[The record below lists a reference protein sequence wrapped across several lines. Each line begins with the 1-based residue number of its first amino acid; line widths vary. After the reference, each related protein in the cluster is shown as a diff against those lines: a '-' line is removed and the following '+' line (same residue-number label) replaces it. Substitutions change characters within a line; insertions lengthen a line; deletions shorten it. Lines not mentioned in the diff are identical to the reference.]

1 MQKHPSQK
9 TQILLWLKDGNTI
22 TALQALDMFGCLNLK
37 GRCWDIKK
45 MGFNIKMKLI
55 TTNTGKVIG
64 EYSLGKTYKQTN
76 LFD

>member
-1 MQKHPSQK
+1 MKENPSQK
-9 TQILLWLKDGNTI
+9 TRILLWLKSGNTI

-37 GRCWDIKK
+37 GRAFDIKK

-64 EYSLGKTYKQTN
+64 EYSLGKNYTQTN
-76 LFD
+76 LFN